1 MGMKRIQPS
10 DDFNQRVQSGRSTA
24 AQEQVLA
31 ADKAGEIARQ
41 IPISSRRARALFCS
55 ECRQLSKYRTVSNYA
70 WLFPS
75 STLSLD
81 VRLPCVKATGMF

>member
-10 DDFNQRVQSGRSTA
+10 DDFDQRVQSGRSTA

-41 IPISSRRARALFCS
+41 ILGG
-55 ECRQLSKYRTVSNYA
+55 
-70 WLFPS
+70 
-75 STLSLD
+75 
-81 VRLPCVKATGMF
+81 VRDIIKRSHSPDGSGKMDSGPGS